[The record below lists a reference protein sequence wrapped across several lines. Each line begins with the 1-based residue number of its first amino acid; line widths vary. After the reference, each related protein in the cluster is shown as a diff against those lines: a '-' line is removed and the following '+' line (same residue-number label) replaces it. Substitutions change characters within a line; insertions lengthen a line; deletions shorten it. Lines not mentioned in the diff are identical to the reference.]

1 MEINSYMIHKLC
13 LELIKTFITDAD
25 EKKQL
30 ERYRTVHHI
39 FERPH
44 PDNQLILRT
53 IIYTK
58 DDIQP
63 LQRGG
68 MKARTIIYLVPI

>member
-1 MEINSYMIHKLC
+1 MEINYFKIYKLC
-13 LELIKTFITDAD
+13 LKLIKAFILDAD
-25 EKKQL
+25 DKKQL
-30 ERYRTVHHI
+30 ERYSTLQRI

-53 IIYTK
+53 VIYTK

-68 MKARTIIYLVPI
+68 IKARMIPIGQ